1 MWIEPPIALTDL
13 PREPGIYRM
22 LDGKRKVLYIGKA
35 RNLRKRVSS
44 YFQRRPDSPRTQAM
58 VVQIKDIEFVITSS
72 EAEALILE
80 HNLIKQL
87 KPRYNVLLKDSKT
100 YPYILLTDEKY
111 PRLKLYRGNR
121 KETGSY
127 FGPFPNAGAVRETLH
142 IMQKAFL
149 LRDCED
155 SVFNNRSRPCI
166 QHQIGRCTAPC
177 CDLVSEG
184 NYAAQVTDAEGFLK
198 GKDATLIKAWEMDMQ
213 RASESMHFEE
223 AAIFRDRIRALRTI
237 LAGSDNSELPADAD
251 AIKLVRHASSV
262 MASIGLRRSGRNL
275 GIHNIKVDQA
285 IEAENF
291 EVFQSL
297 LIERYRSEVPPAE
310 ILLMASETERTELQR
325 LLRLLHSSSKV
336 TIRVPQRGA
345 RSAWLE
351 EIGRAGE
358 QAVASRSNIDQQ
370 AAFEALAELFDLDE
384 TPQCI
389 AAVDNAHLGGKQTV
403 AAITFANW
411 SGPDKEHYRKYKLDD
426 VPAGD
431 DYEAMRQVLSRFF
444 RAINEDAIPCP
455 DLMLIDGGKGQLSVA
470 MEAAGE
476 FGLADL
482 KMVGVAKGKSRKL
495 GDEVLWS
502 SWRSGSQT
510 PGKHSPALLLIA
522 RVRDEAHRFAGQYM
536 RKRKKQSMFSSHL
549 DTIPGIGKAKRAGL
563 LKHFGGIEG
572 IKKAGREQLAEAPGV
587 STKLADAIFTTFH
600 K

>member
-22 LDGKRKVLYIGKA
+22 LDAKRKVLYIGKA

-58 VVQIKDIEFVITSS
+58 VVQIRDIEFVITTS

-87 KPRYNVLLKDSKT
+87 KPRYNVLLKDSKS
-100 YPYILLTDEKY
+100 YPYIHLTDEAF

-121 KETGSY
+121 REAGTY

-177 CDLVSEG
+177 CDLVSERDYG
-184 NYAAQVTDAEGFLK
+184 VQVDDAEAFLK
-198 GKDATLIKAWEMDMQ
+198 GRDATLIREWESQMQ
-213 RASESMHFEE
+213 QASASMHFEE
-223 AAIFRDRIRALRTI
+223 AATYRDRIRALRTI
-237 LAGSDNSELPADAD
+237 LAGGDNSELPDNAD
-251 AIKLVRHASSV
+251 AIRLVRHASSV
-262 MASIGLRRSGRNL
+262 MASIGLRRGGRNL

-285 IEAENF
+285 IEADDF
-291 EVFQSL
+291 EIFQSL
-297 LIERYRSEVPPAE
+297 MIERYRNEAPPVE
-310 ILLMASETERTELQR
+310 ILLQASESERTELQR
-325 LLRLLHSSSKV
+325 LLQLLHSSSKA
-336 TIRVPQRGA
+336 TIRVPRRGA

-370 AAFEALAELFDLDE
+370 AAFEALADLFDLDE

-411 SGPDKEHYRKYKLDD
+411 NGPDKAHYRKYRLDD

-444 RAINEDAIPCP
+444 RAINEDTIPCP
-455 DLMLIDGGKGQLSVA
+455 DLMLVDGGKGQLSVA
-470 MEAAGE
+470 VDAAGE

-502 SWRSGSQT
+502 SWRTGSHT

-536 RKRKKQSMFSSHL
+536 RKRKKQSMFTSQL
-549 DTIPGIGKAKRAGL
+549 DTIPGIGKAKRAAL

-587 STKLADAIFTTFH
+587 SSKLADAIFTAFH